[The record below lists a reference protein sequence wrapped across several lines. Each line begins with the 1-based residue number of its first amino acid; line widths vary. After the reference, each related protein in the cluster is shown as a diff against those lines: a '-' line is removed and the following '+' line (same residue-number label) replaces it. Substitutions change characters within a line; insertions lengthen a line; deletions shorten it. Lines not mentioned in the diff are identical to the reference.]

1 VFQVYGNMFKNLRY
15 RSLQK
20 KTERNLKVRDTS
32 QVNAPLKTL
41 GFLVDEN
48 VTTDFEALYE
58 FWRDLGIQR
67 KDVKVFSF
75 VEVKK
80 KLPTLRQNQIQN
92 KEFSWKGE
100 IHNQNA
106 REFLDVPFD
115 VLIGYYHGTN
125 QFLNL
130 MVTESKAKF
139 KVGAADADDR
149 LFDLLIDIK
158 LDKIAEFKTEFVKYM
173 KILGKIR

>member
-1 VFQVYGNMFKNLRY
+1 MFKNLRHK
-15 RSLQK
+15 SLQK
-20 KTERNLKVRDTS
+20 RTDKNLKIRDVS

-41 GFLVDEN
+41 GFIVDEKL
-48 VTTDFEALYE
+48 TTDFEFLYE
-58 FWRDLGIQR
+58 YWRELGIQR

-80 KLPTLRQNQIQN
+80 KLPTLQQNQIQN
-92 KEFSWKGE
+92 KEFTWKGE

-115 VLIGYYHGTN
+115 VLVGYYHGTN
-125 QFLNL
+125 KFLDL

-139 KVGAADADDR
+139 KVGAANADDR
-149 LFDLLIDIK
+149 LYDLLINIT
-158 LDKIAEFKTEFVKYM
+158 LDKEDAFKSEFVKYM
-173 KILGKIR
+173 KILGKIG